1 MDYLQQLKAS
11 LELGTTIRDDYLME
25 LIRTAKAVLE
35 REGIPEPE
43 ETENGYAPPEYK
55 NLVVMYAAY
64 YYRKRADDTA
74 KMPDM
79 LRYARNSYLLHLKM
93 E

>member
-1 MDYLQQLKAS
+1 MDYLQQLKAN
-11 LELGTTIRDDYLME
+11 LEIGTSMRDDYLRT
-25 LIRTAKAVLE
+25 LIETAKQVLA

-43 ETENGYAPPEYK
+43 TVNGFAPAEYR

-64 YYRKRADDTA
+64 YYRKRADDSGR
-74 KMPDM
+74 MPDM

>member
-1 MDYLQQLKAS
+1 MDYLQQLKAN
-11 LELGTTIRDDYLME
+11 LEIGTSMRDDYLKE

-43 ETENGYAPPEYK
+43 TVNGYAPPEYR

>member
-1 MDYLQQLKAS
+1 MDYLQQLKSNLEIGTSMRDEYLRS
-11 LELGTTIRDDYLME
+11 LIDA
-25 LIRTAKAVLE
+25 AKQVLE

-43 ETENGYAPPEYK
+43 LENGIAPAEYR

-64 YYRKRADDTA
+64 FYRKRADDTA
-74 KMPDM
+74 RMPDM